1 MSKLRQVLLVDDYE
15 ADNFLNKM
23 LFEELDCAE
32 HIEIA
37 YDGTEALTYLTT
49 PVDGKHPQPELICLD
64 INMPIMNG
72 WEFLEAYEA
81 LPEEQRGG
89 VIVMM
94 LTTSQN
100 PDDSKKALSR
110 KAVAAYTTKPLT
122 RPILKSV
129 LQEHFPGRF

>member
-15 ADNFLNKM
+15 ADNFLNQM

-37 YDGTEALTYLTT
+37 YDGAEALRYLTT
-49 PVDGKHPQPELICLD
+49 AVNGRHPQPELICLD
-64 INMPIMNG
+64 INMPVMNG
-72 WEFLEAYEA
+72 WEFIEAYEC
-81 LPEEQRGG
+81 LPDEQRGG

-100 PDDSKKALSR
+100 PDDAKKALSR
-110 KAVAAYTTKPLT
+110 DSVAEYTTKPLT
-122 RPILKSV
+122 RDILKA
-129 LQEHFPGRF
+129 LLEKHFPGRF